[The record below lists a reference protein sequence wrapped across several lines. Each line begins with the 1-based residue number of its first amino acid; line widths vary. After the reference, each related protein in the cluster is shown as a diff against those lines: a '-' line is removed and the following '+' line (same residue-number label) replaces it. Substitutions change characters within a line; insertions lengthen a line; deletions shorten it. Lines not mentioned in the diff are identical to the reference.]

1 MLFYDWKKIYETCKG
16 NTAEIVRVLKM
27 LVEKQLPVNHYDKIY
42 KYYHI
47 DFRGDSF
54 LLHPDVLLYHAYE
67 YSYKDVCIY
76 VAMASARSYAE
87 YAAHGKLSLD
97 RIHLTIDP
105 FMFLD
110 NPSLLRVEDDGIHF
124 RYEEAPMEIH

>member
-1 MLFYDWKKIYETCKG
+1 MKKFNYKDIFINKHVAISRAISMVE
-16 NTAEIVRVLKM
+16 NNDSQVAEF
-27 LVEKQLPVNHYDKIY
+27 YDKIY

-47 DFRGDSF
+47 DFRGSSF
-54 LLHPDVLLYHAYE
+54 LLHPDVLLYNAYQ
-67 YSYKDVCIY
+67 YSYKDICIY

-110 NPSLLRVEDDGIHF
+110 NPSLLRMDDEGVHF
-124 RYEEAPMEIH
+124 RYEEAPTEIH

>member
-1 MLFYDWKKIYETCKG
+1 MLFYDWKKIYETCRG
-16 NTAEIVRVLKM
+16 NTSEVLRVLKM
-27 LVEKQLPVNHYDKIY
+27 LVEKELPVNQYDKIY
-42 KYYHI
+42 KYSHI
-47 DFRGDSF
+47 DFRGSSY
-54 LLHPDVLLYHAYE
+54 LLHPDVLLYNAYQ
-67 YSYKDVCIY
+67 YSYKDICIY

-110 NPSLLRVEDDGIHF
+110 NPRLLYVDSDQLHF
-124 RYEEAPMEIH
+124 LYEEAPMEIH